1 MEEIMQTFILPTK
14 EQFEQVMTLDYKGPI
29 FMINLL
35 KFKPDGGAESYRQYV
50 ETGGATFKKVG
61 VKAAFQANIAM
72 TVIGGDA
79 WDEIIIAEYPS
90 IDAFIEM
97 NRDKDYQQAVHY
109 RTEALLDSRLYLVKA
124 DEALTG
130 ITELLG

>member
-1 MEEIMQTFILPTK
+1 MQTSILPTK
-14 EQFEQVMTLDYKGPI
+14 EQFEQVMTMDYDGPI

-35 KFKPDGGAESYRQYV
+35 KFKPDGGAQAYRQYI
-50 ETGGATFKKVG
+50 EAGAATFKNVG

-90 IDAFIEM
+90 IAAFIEM
-97 NRDKDYQQAVHY
+97 NRDKDYQQAVPY

-130 ITELLG
+130 ITELSG